1 MDIRHLAYNSKFDIM
16 KKLIYSLLIVS
27 SIAFG
32 QNEKDVDDFN
42 KVTSFDQIDV
52 FLIKSDENKVI
63 IDGKEANEVE
73 LVNKNGELK
82 IRMPL
87 IKIMSGDNISV
98 TVYFKKIDAVEANEG
113 SRLACGDIIKA
124 ASFDIIVKEGSEI
137 KLLLDVEKLKSKVSD
152 GSTVILEGKASTQD
166 VLVNSGGIYEAE
178 KLVSSQT
185 TITANAGGQADIFAT
200 NLVDAKVRAGG
211 EITIYGKPKQINQKV
226 IAGGTIE
233 QAK

>member
-1 MDIRHLAYNSKFDIM
+1 M
-16 KKLIYSLLIVS
+16 KKIIYSLLIVS
-27 SIAFG
+27 SMAFAQETKNVG
-32 QNEKDVDDFN
+32 DFN

-73 LVNKNGELK
+73 LVNKKGELK

-87 IKIMSGDNISV
+87 TKIMSGDNISV
-98 TVYFKKIDAVEANEG
+98 TVYFKSLDAVEANEG
-113 SRLACGDIIKA
+113 SRIACGDTIKA
-124 ASFDIIVKEGSEI
+124 TFFDIIVKEGSEI

-152 GSTVILEGKASTQD
+152 GSTVSLEGKASTQD

-178 KLVSSQT
+178 KLVTSQT
-185 TITANAGGQADIFAT
+185 TITANAGGQADVFAT
-200 NLVDAKVRAGG
+200 NVVDAKVRAGG